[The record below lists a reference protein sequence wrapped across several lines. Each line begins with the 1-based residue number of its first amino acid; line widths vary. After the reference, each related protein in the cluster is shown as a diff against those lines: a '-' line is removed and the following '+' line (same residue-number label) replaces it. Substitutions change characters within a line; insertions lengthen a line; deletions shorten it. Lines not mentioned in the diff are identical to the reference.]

1 MSGFKLFNGT
11 KGMFNAMKYEIS
23 KESGVKTDLNHPGA
37 KGENGIDESMI
48 NKIIEL
54 SEK

>member
-23 KESGVKTDLNHPGA
+23 KEPGIETDLKHLNA
-37 KGENGIDESMI
+37 KDEKGIDDAMI